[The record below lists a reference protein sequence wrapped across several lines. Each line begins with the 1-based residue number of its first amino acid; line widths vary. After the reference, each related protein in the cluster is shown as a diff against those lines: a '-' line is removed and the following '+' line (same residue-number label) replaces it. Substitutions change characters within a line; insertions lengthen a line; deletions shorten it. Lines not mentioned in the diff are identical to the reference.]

1 MCSLNLIKLNDELRQ
16 EIKDF
21 SIFGKKNQQQIH
33 KINNFLIWIS
43 IRREIKEQNQ
53 GRKIDCEDRE
63 FDEVC
68 KN

>member
-33 KINNFLIWIS
+33 EINNFLIWIS